1 MFDDDIVCAEWNNVI
16 GLVKID
22 PRFTSFTKIC
32 AQNDYCKGDGRIGKM
47 AFTIN
52 FVHRPY
58 NSCVSTATW
67 HYVRADTVTVAV
79 L

>member
-1 MFDDDIVCAEWNNVI
+1 VFDDDIVCAEWNNVT
-16 GLVKID
+16 GLMKID
-22 PRFTSFTKIC
+22 PRFTSFFKI
-32 AQNDYCKGDGRIGKM
+32 KGDRRIGKM
-47 AFTIN
+47 ALTIN